1 MKTLLLAFI
10 VFFAFSGIGTAAV
23 NLNTASKEELETVNG
38 IGPQKAEAILEYR
51 RRNGPFKKVD
61 DLKKVS
67 GFGDKSVKS
76 MRSELS
82 VDPAAPALT
91 GKAEAKKE
99 AKPVSK

>member
-1 MKTLLLAFI
+1 M
-10 VFFAFSGIGTAAV
+10 GMAAV

-51 RRNGPFKKVD
+51 KRNGPYKTVD

-67 GFGDKSVKS
+67 GFGDKSVAK

-82 VDPAAPALT
+82 VDPAAPAMT
-91 GKAEAKKE
+91 GKADAKKE
-99 AKPVSK
+99 VKPAKK